1 MEAILSKT
9 PPEATPQHQLD
20 LFAPERWP
28 RRPYCA
34 NDLAEGLRI
43 RSLKQALTKPYIQ
56 ANPPHLRVW
65 SIYDIDRAGGALAW
79 EAAGLPPPSWA
90 ATNRENGHAH
100 LVYGL
105 SAPVLVDSPDAR
117 QHPMRYLAAVESLM
131 RARLEA
137 DSGFGGLITKNP
149 QHPLWRVLYG
159 PRTAYELGELT
170 EYLPDLEKH
179 IPRRR
184 KVEEIG
190 VGRNIT
196 VFDWLRQQAYRR
208 LRDYKTPGAG
218 LNAWNAWLSWC
229 NSRALERNGEFSSPL
244 DPREVWHIAKS
255 VAKWT
260 WRRFDLDASDARFS
274 RLQAARGKRGGEAKG
289 RANENKRASARL
301 MASSGMSQRQ
311 IAAELDVSQSA
322 VRDWLSE

>member
-1 MEAILSKT
+1 MEVILRETS
-9 PPEATPQHQLD
+9 PEATPHQLD
-20 LFAPERWP
+20 LFASSRWP

-34 NDLAEGLRI
+34 DDLAEGLRI

-65 SIYDIDRAGGALAW
+65 SIYDIDRAGGAIAW
-79 EAAGLPPPSWA
+79 ESAGLPPPSWA

-117 QHPMRYLAAVESLM
+117 QRPLRYLAAVESLM
-131 RARLEA
+131 RAQLSA
-137 DSGFGGLITKNP
+137 DSGFAGLITKNP
-149 QHPLWRVLYG
+149 SHPLWRVLYG

-170 EYLPDLEKH
+170 EYLPGIEKH

-184 KVEEIG
+184 KVEEVG

-196 VFDWLRQQAYRR
+196 VFDWLRHLAYRQIR
-208 LRDYKTPGAG
+208 HYKTAGARLDG
-218 LNAWNAWLSWC
+218 WNAWLSWC
-229 NSRALERNGEFSSPL
+229 NCRALERNGEFSSPM

-260 WRRFDLDASDARFS
+260 WRRFDIEASDARFS
-274 RLQAARGKRGGEAKG
+274 RLQSERGKRGGLAKG
-289 RANENKRASARL
+289 MANEGKRASARL
-301 MASSGMSQRQ
+301 MALQGMSARQ
-311 IAAELDVSQSA
+311 IAAELDCSPQSVLNWVSK
-322 VRDWLSE
+322 